1 MFFFCVRV
9 VILFVCAAL
18 RACVN
23 GHKACVEV
31 LQRYNADATA
41 KNLEGKTPRDLAI
54 ARKHD
59 DLLELCWTME
69 LMLAA
74 RPTREEL
81 VERGVLPGTIRA
93 VVALCLIVCL

>member
-1 MFFFCVRV
+1 M
-9 VILFVCAAL
+9 
-18 RACVN
+18 N

-31 LQRYNADATA
+31 LQRFGADATSTNA
-41 KNLEGKTPRDLAI
+41 DGKTPRDLAI

-74 RPTREEL
+74 RPSRDEL
-81 VERGVLPGTIRA
+81 VGRGLLPGTQW
-93 VVALCLIVCL
+93 LWL